1 MKKDYSPI
9 IKSFLHQI
17 KKVGFIISK
26 VQDECGGGL
35 KAKNPETGIT
45 KTDRVVETLMSTDGG
60 SVTFQKGAHRIT
72 AQIILGN
79 DADELVADWS
89 FNSLEADSAFE
100 AGWDAFRNVW
110 EGKSVP
116 TMQEG
121 GEG

>member
-26 VQDECGGGL
+26 VQGGGGL

-45 KTDRVVETLMSTDGG
+45 KTDRVVETLMSTDEG
-60 SVTFQKGAHRIT
+60 SVTFHKGEHRIT

-79 DADELVADWS
+79 DPDELVADWS
-89 FNSLEADSAFE
+89 FNSPEADSAFE

>member
-1 MKKDYSPI
+1 MKKDYSKVI
-9 IKSFLHQI
+9 RSFIFQI

-26 VQDECGGGL
+26 VRDGEGGGI
-35 KAKNPETGIT
+35 KARNPKTGIT
-45 KTDRVVETLMSTDGG
+45 KTDRVVETLMDCDEG
-60 SVTFQKGAHRIT
+60 SILFVKGEHRIT

-89 FNSLEADSAFE
+89 FNSPEADSAFE
-100 AGWDAFRNVW
+100 EGWDAFRNVW